1 MSNSCC
7 TGCCSCLLVVVLVHD
22 MSLQLVRLEK
32 SQGLHCSMNSILQI
46 VDSLRPDELI
56 WLHAYMTGRVHALMP
71 ATHLQMSGRPMG
83 TQSRVPE
90 AAASVSSEQS
100 APPRGLGMA
109 YLTPTCGATCSTCGR
124 RACQVT
130 TPHDDH
136 VCFACEQQA
145 LRQQQRLVE
154 SESESCG

>member
-1 MSNSCC
+1 
-7 TGCCSCLLVVVLVHD
+7 
-22 MSLQLVRLEK
+22 MSLQLVRLEE
-32 SQGLHCSMNSILQI
+32 SQGLHCSMNSILQL

-71 ATHLQMSGRPMG
+71 ATHLQMSGRSMS
-83 TQSRVPE
+83 TQSSVPE
-90 AAASVSSEQS
+90 AAASVSSERS
-100 APPRGLGMA
+100 VSRGLGMA

-136 VCFACEQQA
+136 VCVACEQQA

-154 SESESCG
+154 SES

>member
-1 MSNSCC
+1 MN
-7 TGCCSCLLVVVLVHD
+7 GI
-22 MSLQLVRLEK
+22 LQL
-32 SQGLHCSMNSILQI
+32 

-56 WLHAYMTGRVHALMP
+56 WLHAYMTGQVH
-71 ATHLQMSGRPMG
+71 GRPMD

-90 AAASVSSEQS
+90 AAASASSEQS

-109 YLTPTCGATCSTCGR
+109 YLTPTCGATCSMCGR

-130 TPHDDH
+130 TPHEDH

-154 SESESCG
+154 SESESCS

>member
-1 MSNSCC
+1 
-7 TGCCSCLLVVVLVHD
+7 
-22 MSLQLVRLEK
+22 
-32 SQGLHCSMNSILQI
+32 MNSILQL

-71 ATHLQMSGRPMG
+71 ATHLQMSGRSMSTPSSM
-83 TQSRVPE
+83 PE
-90 AAASVSSEQS
+90 AAASVSSERS
-100 APPRGLGMA
+100 TPPRGLGMA
-109 YLTPTCGATCSTCGR
+109 CSTCGR
-124 RACQVT
+124 RACQAT

-145 LRQQQRLVE
+145 LRQQQKLVE